1 MSQDVAIDRTS
12 IRQPPSGW
20 PIIYQT
26 WDKLLFLHWP
36 VELQSLRRLI
46 PEGLEIDT
54 WQGTAWVG
62 VTPFVITS
70 TRLPLSP
77 AVPFLSASH
86 ELNVRT
92 YVHRD
97 GVPGVWFLSL
107 DASNSLAV
115 WGARI
120 GFSLPY
126 VQATMELR
134 CDDERVD
141 FHSVRAQRG
150 PVPAEFHATWRL
162 GEQLPEP
169 ALDSL
174 EFFLIERY
182 CLYSSDGDRLYRAR
196 IFHRPWPL
204 RTAQLE
210 RLSSSMVASHGLRI
224 MDAKPIVHA
233 QAAALKV
240 QIWPPESIGRPD
252 DPPPSA
258 PESPQL

>member
-1 MSQDVAIDRTS
+1 M
-12 IRQPPSGW
+12 
-20 PIIYQT
+20 
-26 WDKLLFLHWP
+26 
-36 VELQSLRRLI
+36 RRLI

-169 ALDSL
+169 ELDSL

-258 PESPQL
+258 LESPQL

>member
-1 MSQDVAIDRTS
+1 MRLSEGVAIDRTS
-12 IRQPPSGW
+12 IRQPPGGW
-20 PIIYQT
+20 PIMYQT

-36 VELQSLRRLI
+36 VEIQSLRRLI
-46 PEGLEIDT
+46 PAGLEIDP

-62 VTPFVITS
+62 VTPFTIS
-70 TRLPLSP
+70 SARLPLSP

-92 YVHRD
+92 YVHRN

-107 DASNSLAV
+107 DASNALAV

-120 GFSLPY
+120 GYSLPY
-126 VQATMELR
+126 VRATMDLR
-134 CDDERVD
+134 CHDERIE
-141 FHSVRAQRG
+141 FHSVRAEPG
-150 PVPAEFHATWRL
+150 PVPAEFHASWRL
-162 GEQLPEP
+162 GEQLPE
-169 ALDSL
+169 AELDSQ

-182 CLYSSDGDRLYRAR
+182 CLYSSDGERLYRAR

-204 RTAQLE
+204 RAAQVEHLD
-210 RLSSSMVASHGLRI
+210 SSMVASHGLRVT
-224 MDAKPIVHA
+224 DSKPLVHA

-252 DPPPSA
+252 DPPPTTR
-258 PESPQL
+258 P